1 MKVNLKNS
9 SIDFK
14 TFKKTGWVNETNN
27 GSVNKVIATDS
38 YINIAG
44 TIVRDFNN
52 FYISEINLNGNI
64 SKIKFSGAVSKS
76 MGFITFRN
84 DNNDIIGDIVTL
96 NSEGLGT
103 DTQIV
108 QDIVKSRP
116 EGATKVLLSYVCIKA
131 EYKDAFK
138 IELFYI

>member
-38 YINIAG
+38 YINLGG
-44 TIVRDFNN
+44 TIISGFAN
-52 FYISEINLNGNI
+52 FYISEIKLNENI
-64 SKIKFSGAVSKS
+64 SKIRFSGAASKS

-84 DNNDIIGDIVTL
+84 DNNGIIGDIVTL
-96 NSEGLGT
+96 ASEGLGT

-108 QDIVKSRP
+108 QNIEKNKP
-116 EGATKVLLSYVCIKA
+116 EGATKVLLSYVYNKD

>member
-27 GSVNKVIATDS
+27 SSVNKVIATDS
-38 YINIAG
+38 FINIAG
-44 TIVRDFNN
+44 TIIRDFNN

-84 DNNDIIGDIVTL
+84 DNNGIIGDIVTL
-96 NSEGLGT
+96 NSEGLGI

-108 QDIVKSRP
+108 QDIVKSKP
-116 EGATKVLLSYVCIKA
+116 EGATKVLLSYVYNNT
-131 EYKDAFK
+131 EYKNAFK

>member
-1 MKVNLKNS
+1 MKVNFKNS

-27 GSVNKVIATDS
+27 DSVNKVIATDS
-38 YINIAG
+38 FIG
-44 TIVRDFNN
+44 TTGTTTSGFSN

-64 SKIKFSGAVSKS
+64 SKIRFSGAVSKS

-96 NSEGLGT
+96 GSEGLGT

-108 QDIVKSRP
+108 QNIVKSKP
-116 EGATKVLLSYVCIKA
+116 EGATKVLLSYIFNKD

>member
-38 YINIAG
+38 YINTAG
-44 TIVRDFNN
+44 ATVSGFAN

-64 SKIKFSGAVSKS
+64 SKIKFSGAVSKA

-84 DNNDIIGDIVTL
+84 DSNDIIGDIVTL

-108 QDIVKSRP
+108 QDIVKSKP
-116 EGATKVLLSYVCIKA
+116 EGATKVLLSYTCIKT

>member
-1 MKVNLKNS
+1 MKVNFKNS

-14 TFKKTGWVNETNN
+14 TFKKAGWVNETNN

-38 YINIAG
+38 FIG
-44 TIVRDFNN
+44 TTGTTTSGFAN

-64 SKIKFSGAVSKS
+64 SKIRFSGAVSKS

-96 NSEGLGT
+96 ASEGLGT

-108 QDIVKSRP
+108 QNIEKNKP
-116 EGATKVLLSYVCIKA
+116 EGATKVLLSYVYNRD

>member
-1 MKVNLKNS
+1 MKVILKNS

-14 TFKKTGWVNETNN
+14 TLKKTGWVNETNN

-38 YINIAG
+38 FIDKAG
-44 TIVRDFNN
+44 TIVNNFNN

-64 SKIKFSGAVSKS
+64 SKIKFSGAVSKT

-96 NSEGLGT
+96 ASEGLGT

-108 QDIVKSRP
+108 QNIEKNKP
-116 EGATKVLLSYVCIKA
+116 EGATKVLLSYACFTKD
-131 EYKDAFK
+131 YKDAFK

>member
-1 MKVNLKNS
+1 MKVILKNS

-14 TFKKTGWVNETNN
+14 TLKKTGWVNETNN

-38 YINIAG
+38 FIDKAG
-44 TIVRDFNN
+44 TIVNNFNN

-64 SKIKFSGAVSKS
+64 SKIKFSGAVSKT

-96 NSEGLGT
+96 ASEGLGT

-108 QDIVKSRP
+108 QNIEKNKP
-116 EGATKVLLSYVCIKA
+116 EGATKVLLSYACIN
-131 EYKDAFK
+131 EGYKDAFK

>member
-27 GSVNKVIATDS
+27 GSVNNVIATDS
-38 YINIAG
+38 YIDTTGA
-44 TIVRDFNN
+44 TISGFAN
-52 FYISEINLNGNI
+52 FHISEINLNGNI
-64 SKIKFSGAVSKS
+64 SKIRFSGAASKA

-96 NSEGLGT
+96 TSEGLGT

-108 QDIVKSRP
+108 QNIEKNKP
-116 EGATKVLLSYVCIKA
+116 EGATKVLLSYVYNKD

>member
-1 MKVNLKNS
+1 MKVILKNS

-38 YINIAG
+38 YINMAG
-44 TIVRDFNN
+44 ATISGLAN

-64 SKIKFSGAVSKS
+64 SKIRFSGAVTKV

-96 NSEGLGT
+96 TSEGLGT

-108 QDIVKSRP
+108 NIEKNKP
-116 EGATKVLLSYVCIKA
+116 EGATKVLLSYVYNKD